1 MITSQWNKLE
11 SAKTASVD
19 DQHVNAPCGS
29 SMVEIT
35 PGTQKRWLIAHVIVI
50 SSPWNRPES
59 AKTASVDHRH
69 VNAPWG
75 SSMVEI
81 TPGTQNGD

>member
-1 MITSQWNKLE
+1 MPE

-19 DQHVNAPCGS
+19 DQHVNA
-29 SMVEIT
+29 T
-35 PGTQKRWLIAHVIVI
+35 Y
-50 SSPWNRPES
+50 
-59 AKTASVDHRH
+59 
-69 VNAPWG
+69 G